1 MSHWSECVWLS
12 SKDQR
17 RPTTFAEAE
26 LLRSRQLMLGEN
38 ARVTDEEAAAFE
50 AAAKEAGLEIF
61 NWGE

>member
-1 MSHWSECVWLS
+1 
-12 SKDQR
+12 
-17 RPTTFAEAE
+17 
-26 LLRSRQLMLGEN
+26 MLGEN